1 MKRNYKGCM
10 MALCV
15 AATLT
20 ACSESE
26 NLQHVNLSTDE
37 IAFDASLNDSWGN
50 VAVGMQKSPITRA
63 IEEASRKGPIVV
75 NGSFSKP
82 LYLHTIIQDAALFD
96 DDQQVQTRGNI
107 STKEDLS
114 EYSSIGVSALYQK
127 DGAYTTYFE
136 NKEATKEPRGSW
148 SIKDEIARK
157 WPLDA
162 TVSFHAFAPYSNS
175 MFTSTVDVNTVQSHI
190 AYTADADV
198 EKQPDLIVASATGK
212 RSVGDKNPPI
222 KLAFSHALTAVN
234 FAISGDLA
242 TIIDGGTKLTK
253 LVLEGVPNAG
263 TLTLAAKDD
272 KNPAAQQTWTLT
284 QTNGA
289 YPTGTYT
296 FDLTDKNVV
305 VGQDLA
311 LNDGNFTLMMIPQTL
326 PADAK
331 LHFTLNLKGDEQTFT
346 IDLANQVWAPGAHVT
361 YKLSANAVSSLDKV
375 DVTFPDDWNAADIGY
390 PKTQFEEGDA
400 IGLYVVNTNGKL
412 EEVNLKLTLGA
423 DGQWKT
429 EAGKKFLKLH
439 NYTYYAYYPYDA
451 AIGKDEVLNHWG
463 NLDFD
468 VLFNAFY
475 KRNKAD
481 QSTKDALL
489 AQDLQFAQGVV
500 SADAST
506 LKFDMKHKVGLVV
519 LNLMSK
525 NVTKTRQFKDDTYRH
540 YYHWASAPQPVENTN
555 YVNIG
560 TLTYAASDNF
570 VDTKPFNVKSNKYL
584 HITPFGW
591 SRNFKGAAKAS
602 TQDVYEYKEWAAG
615 GLWGYRPDE
624 NHLVIKED
632 IAPFGGVPEFVYLS
646 HLFSYKGDVE
656 EFTAPANGTY
666 TLECWGAAGS
676 IWIENSQLGKGGY
689 SKGLYTIDAG
699 KQIFVCV
706 GNSGAHGTSSYNNN
720 MGKAVT
726 KGAPGGG
733 ATHMSIN
740 SGGELKTFDKKRD
753 DVLLVAAGGGGVDT
767 YPTPQV
773 KGGYGGGSEGGDGLT
788 DSRVHGTGATATA
801 PGKTVNTSQ
810 YKDFTIIEAGF
821 GFGGSGEAFGNYG
834 GQGGGGWYGGGG
846 CVLAGTA
853 GGGSSYGNKKH
864 ITDYQTIPGNAEM
877 PSPSGTIEIGHEGD
891 GVAKITWKR

>member
-37 IAFDASLNDSWGN
+37 IAFDASLNNSWGN

-75 NGSFSKP
+75 NGSFAKP

-136 NKEATKEPRGSW
+136 NKEATKTYKGSW
-148 SIKDEIARK
+148 TIKDQIVSK

-162 TVSFHAFAPYSNS
+162 TLSFHAFAPYSNS

-222 KLAFSHALTAVN
+222 KLAFSHVLTAVN

-331 LHFTLNLKGDEQTFT
+331 LHFTLNLKGNEQTFT

-361 YKLSANAVSSLDKV
+361 YKLSANAVSSLNKV
-375 DVTFPDDWNAADIGY
+375 DVTFPDNWNAADIGY
-390 PKTQFEEGDA
+390 PKTQFEEGEA
-400 IGLYVVNTNGKL
+400 IGLYVVNTNGEL

-451 AIGKDEVLNHWG
+451 AMGKDEATNRWG
-463 NLDFD
+463 NVGFD
-468 VLFNAFY
+468 GLFDAFY

-489 AQDLQFAQGVV
+489 AQDFQFAQGVV

-506 LKFDMKHKVGLVV
+506 LKFDMQHKVGLVV

-525 NVTKTRQFKDDTYRH
+525 NVTKTRQFKDDTYR
-540 YYHWASAPQPVENTN
+540 YYYGSRDHRYPAENTN

-570 VDTKPFNVKSNKYL
+570 VDNKPSNVKSNKYL

-591 SRNFKGAAKAS
+591 DRNFKGAAKAS
-602 TQDVYEYKEWAAG
+602 TQDVYEYKEWDAG
-615 GLWGYRPDE
+615 VTWGYFPE
-624 NHLVIKED
+624 VFNPVIKED

-666 TLECWGAAGS
+666 TLECWGAAGHY
-676 IWIENSQLGKGGY
+676 WDKYPQRVGKGGY
-689 SKGLYTIDAG
+689 SKGEYAMAPDS
-699 KQIFVCV
+699 KVFVCV
-706 GNSGAHGTSSYNNN
+706 GNTGAYGKYSYN
-720 MGKAVT
+720 
-726 KGAPGGG
+726 
-733 ATHMSIN
+733 
-740 SGGELKTFDKKRD
+740 
-753 DVLLVAAGGGGVDT
+753 
-767 YPTPQV
+767 
-773 KGGYGGGSEGGDGLT
+773 
-788 DSRVHGTGATATA
+788 
-801 PGKTVNTSQ
+801 
-810 YKDFTIIEAGF
+810 
-821 GFGGSGEAFGNYG
+821 
-834 GQGGGGWYGGGG
+834 
-846 CVLAGTA
+846 
-853 GGGSSYGNKKH
+853 
-864 ITDYQTIPGNAEM
+864 
-877 PSPSGTIEIGHEGD
+877 
-891 GVAKITWKR
+891 